1 MNFLAHAFLSGD
13 NDQIMVG
20 NFIGDFVKGNRLDY
34 LPKQIKNGVVL
45 HRMIDE
51 YTDKHEIVRQSK
63 DRLTEK
69 YRHYAGVIVDI
80 FYDHFL
86 AHNWSQYHELT
97 LKEFTKKTYETVWS
111 FEDILPDKAKRVV
124 PYMRRDNWLL
134 QYAEIEGIHQA
145 LSGMSR
151 RTKFISKMEEASE
164 DLRVDYSSFQNDF
177 ERFFPEVRMF
187 VDNEI
192 AKLSDQ

>member
-20 NFIGDFVKGNRLDY
+20 NFIGDFVKGNQLHS
-34 LPKQIKNGVVL
+34 LPEDIKKGVIL
-45 HRMIDE
+45 HRSIDE
-51 YTDKHEIVRQSK
+51 YTDRHDIVRKSK
-63 DRLTEK
+63 DRLIKK

-86 AHNWSQYHELT
+86 AHNWSEYHDLP
-97 LKEFTKKTYETVWS
+97 LKEFTENTYATVWS
-111 FEDILPDKAKRVV
+111 YEDILPSAAKRVI

-134 QYAEIEGIHQA
+134 LYADISGIHDA

-151 RTKFISKMEEASE
+151 RTKFVSKMEEASE
-164 DLRVDYSSFQNDF
+164 DLRRDYDF
-177 ERFFPEVRMF
+177 FKEDFDAFIPEVIKF
-187 VDNEI
+187 AQQQIKDI
-192 AKLSDQ
+192 